1 MKTLFLL
8 GFVIVSLLCFTSNT
22 LAADGWASVSDT
34 NGTPYNVTG
43 GADGA
48 TVTVTT
54 TAAFKS
60 YATSTSPY
68 VIQVS
73 GTIDLSAE
81 SNYRV
86 NVKSNK
92 TIIGIGT
99 SPTIY
104 GSLNISNVSNVII
117 SHLNINFDA
126 DQGSDN
132 PSTDGI
138 TIQNG
143 SHNIWVD
150 HCSIYNSPD
159 GLLDIGGASDFVTV
173 SWCKFYYE
181 TGIYN
186 TLHHFTNLIGSADE
200 DTGDIGKLHITFHHN
215 WWASLCRE
223 RMPRVRYG
231 QVHIYNNYYG
241 DLAIG
246 SGYCIGVGCGSRI
259 RVESNYFDDVPNPW
273 KNYYSD
279 YPLFPAGEIGW
290 NTGNV
295 FYSCSV
301 PTWAINNYATIFTPP
316 YSYTLDTG
324 SNVKTIVMGGAGM
337 VNDTTPPEPN
347 QMTFAT
353 VPYAASAT
361 SVTMVATTASDLS
374 SVEYYFACT
383 AGGGHDSGWQLSP
396 SYTDTGLTP
405 STSYTY
411 KVKAHDLSINHNE
424 TGWSDTASATT
435 LRFDCSPSLVSD
447 LDEDCQVTLADYVIL
462 ANEWLRPRL
471 ETELIVNGTFDS
483 ELAPWQ
489 DVNAIGAIG
498 IMTATFDGSIGLPPG
513 SAALDANASTTAVNH
528 HRFYQ
533 AFPVTIGSKYM
544 LSGKWSGSLADPAY
558 SSWNDWIEV
567 YIGFNSTATPSSW
580 GSKMY
585 RKLFRGVG
593 NSGNI
598 NFAPDSNGTW
608 EWEDITDSQNTNP
621 APPED
626 NIFTASQNYMVVA
639 FNLGGQSGT
648 GLVYLNLDNI
658 KVVECLVS
666 PADLNKDCELNL
678 LDLAQFALD
687 WLGCNRIPSGECRQ

>member
-1 MKTLFLL
+1 VYFDKCEMRSLSAQSHITQPRAAQNANGFFIVDCNLTAPSGISGCDLGRTVNNNYPYCQSVFINCTMPSTLFLPEGWKL
-8 GFVIVSLLCFTSNT
+8 ASGTTTDNLRWWEYKSVDPSGNLISVISRLSCSRQLTDAEAVTWRDVNNVFSNT
-22 LAADGWASVSDT
+22 WNPKAVSE
-34 NGTPYNVTG
+34 P
-43 GADGA
+43 
-48 TVTVTT
+48 
-54 TAAFKS
+54 
-60 YATSTSPY
+60 P
-68 VIQVS
+68 
-73 GTIDLSAE
+73 
-81 SNYRV
+81 
-86 NVKSNK
+86 
-92 TIIGIGT
+92 
-99 SPTIY
+99 
-104 GSLNISNVSNVII
+104 
-117 SHLNINFDA
+117 
-126 DQGSDN
+126 
-132 PSTDGI
+132 
-138 TIQNG
+138 
-143 SHNIWVD
+143 
-150 HCSIYNSPD
+150 
-159 GLLDIGGASDFVTV
+159 TV
-173 SWCKFYYE
+173 SWQP
-181 TGIYN
+181 
-186 TLHHFTNLIGSADE
+186 SPADE
-200 DTGDIGKLHITFHHN
+200 ATDIASETPLTWAAGAGAESHMIYFGTVTPPPFVEEVTGTSYIVKQFMYAGTTYYWQIDEKNSAGTTT
-215 WWASLCRE
+215 
-223 RMPRVRYG
+223 G
-231 QVHIYNNYYG
+231 QVW
-241 DLAIG
+241 
-246 SGYCIGVGCGSRI
+246 S
-259 RVESNYFDDVPNPW
+259 FT
-273 KNYYSD
+273 
-279 YPLFPAGEIGW
+279 
-290 NTGNV
+290 TG
-295 FYSCSV
+295 
-301 PTWAINNYATIFTPP
+301 TTT
-316 YSYTLDTG
+316 
-324 SNVKTIVMGGAGM
+324 
-337 VNDTTPPEPN
+337 DTTPPNPDPMTWASEPN
-347 QMTFAT
+347 AIDSNTITMT
-353 VPYAASAT
+353 
-361 SVTMVATTASDLS
+361 ATTATDASGS
-374 SVEYYFACT
+374 GVQYYFT
-383 AGGGHDSGWQLSP
+383 NVTDPNHDSGWQDSTI
-396 SYTDTGLTP
+396 YTDTDLNNNTI
-405 STSYTY
+405 YTY
-411 KVKAHDLSINHNE
+411 KVKACDNSFNHNM
-424 TGWSDTASATT
+424 TADSNDANVST
-435 LRFDCSPSLVSD
+435 LRFDCSQTPVSD

-687 WLGCNRIPSGECRQ
+687 WLGCNRIPSGECWQ

>member
-1 MKTLFLL
+1 MIYFGTVTPPP
-8 GFVIVSLLCFTSNT
+8 FVEE
-22 LAADGWASVSDT
+22 
-34 NGTPYNVTG
+34 VTG
-43 GADGA
+43 TSYIVKQFMYAGTTYYWQIDEKNSAG
-48 TVTVTT
+48 TT
-54 TAAFKS
+54 T
-60 YATSTSPY
+60 
-68 VIQVS
+68 
-73 GTIDLSAE
+73 
-81 SNYRV
+81 
-86 NVKSNK
+86 
-92 TIIGIGT
+92 
-99 SPTIY
+99 
-104 GSLNISNVSNVII
+104 
-117 SHLNINFDA
+117 
-126 DQGSDN
+126 
-132 PSTDGI
+132 
-138 TIQNG
+138 
-143 SHNIWVD
+143 
-150 HCSIYNSPD
+150 
-159 GLLDIGGASDFVTV
+159 
-173 SWCKFYYE
+173 
-181 TGIYN
+181 
-186 TLHHFTNLIGSADE
+186 
-200 DTGDIGKLHITFHHN
+200 
-215 WWASLCRE
+215 
-223 RMPRVRYG
+223 G
-231 QVHIYNNYYG
+231 QVW
-241 DLAIG
+241 
-246 SGYCIGVGCGSRI
+246 S
-259 RVESNYFDDVPNPW
+259 FT
-273 KNYYSD
+273 
-279 YPLFPAGEIGW
+279 
-290 NTGNV
+290 TG
-295 FYSCSV
+295 
-301 PTWAINNYATIFTPP
+301 TTT
-316 YSYTLDTG
+316 
-324 SNVKTIVMGGAGM
+324 
-337 VNDTTPPEPN
+337 DTTPPNPDPMTWASEPN
-347 QMTFAT
+347 AIDSNTITMT
-353 VPYAASAT
+353 
-361 SVTMVATTASDLS
+361 ATTATDASGS
-374 SVEYYFACT
+374 GVQYYFT
-383 AGGGHDSGWQLSP
+383 NVTDPNHDSGWQDSTI
-396 SYTDTGLTP
+396 YTDTDLNNNTI
-405 STSYTY
+405 YTY
-411 KVKAHDLSINHNE
+411 KVKACDNSFNHNM
-424 TGWSDTASATT
+424 TADSNDANVST
-435 LRFDCSPSLVSD
+435 LRFDCSQTPVSD

-687 WLGCNRIPSGECRQ
+687 WLGCNRIPSGECWQ